1 MKKKKPWFDVLFIL
15 EKFHPLPLFVTC
27 SQMYLIMQ
35 KIASDNPLHNNLTL
49 LIPAG
54 LIYFIAIGFESWRIG
69 EEYEHQEM
77 KRRINSQT

>member
-1 MKKKKPWFDVLFIL
+1 
-15 EKFHPLPLFVTC
+15 
-27 SQMYLIMQ
+27 MQ